1 MKLHP
6 ASDFRGLPPV
16 EEALVRYLCGHAEA
30 LLNAAALL
38 GARPAVR
45 RTARLLEELAEA
57 RQPLTRRQ
65 HAGIG
70 DLHRLL
76 SLEGVDDPDS
86 LEAACFAEID
96 PASPVVEEICLLTD
110 GLEAHLAALQE
121 AEGQP
126 LGLDLSAAA

>member
-6 ASDFRGLPPV
+6 TSDFRGLPPA
-16 EEALVRYLCGHAEA
+16 EDALVRYLCAHAEA

-38 GARPAVR
+38 GDRPAVR
-45 RTARLLEELAEA
+45 RTARLFEELAET

-65 HAGIG
+65 HAGIR

-110 GLEAHLAALQE
+110 GLASRLAALRQ

-126 LGLDLSAAA
+126 FGMDLSAAA